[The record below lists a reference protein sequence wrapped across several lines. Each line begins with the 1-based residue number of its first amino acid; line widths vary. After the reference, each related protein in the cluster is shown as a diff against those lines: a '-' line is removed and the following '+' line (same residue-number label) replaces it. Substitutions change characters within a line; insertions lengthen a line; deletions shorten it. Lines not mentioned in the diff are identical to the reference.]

1 MDVTKRELLIAYRKT
16 KVDCIGSR
24 LPERRKF
31 LAFENHFDSRIE
43 RLLRAL
49 KEGDFERIRRLCKF
63 GYYLVP
69 KRAVEKRRNE
79 DKRIVDYR
87 AGKRPGEVD
96 RYELRIMADVSV
108 EFHILSTLW
117 ILKVGEKY
125 EAKISRNSYAARI
138 TRQLASESDVIGPVD
153 ELSLG
158 SFRSYRDSYK
168 EWFDSSFDAVK
179 KGAQWLLY
187 LDVESFYRNI
197 DSGILLDETFTN
209 RIGVS
214 LTDAEKRFTK
224 LIVDLLREWAE
235 STPLKQGLPT
245 GMAIA
250 DVIANVFMYDLDH
263 ELEEFALQVGGSY
276 GRYCDDILLVG
287 SNLSV
292 AGFEELESEYA
303 SSMRRDGRYATVSF
317 LDLSCI
323 INKGEVGETKLK
335 FNADKSKLYLYDKGA
350 SVEASMEEIDNCDRY
365 NSLNSK
371 EKDSNDVILSM
382 TFRRILSRGDAVPD
396 LKTQGI
402 SPLRSEFANIVSDFE
417 ALGNA
422 LLPDEWERERIVALE
437 RIKNSYLDR
446 ASYYELHDYF
456 PRLLTAAGMP
466 KIASID
472 ESENDVENDD
482 IIANP
487 EWKHVVDILKAIRQ
501 NVVFEQGA
509 NVYVDGK
516 LCPHRLRAKVQKR
529 LLSYVE
535 QSFLEGLLI
544 AQRSTFEG
552 VEMIIGHI
560 LAFSF
565 GEDIL
570 RFSGGAFR
578 SLPSWKDFAQHDLC
592 RTSIVDLDMFH
603 DDYVKGSGINGREV
617 YGLDSKKILR
627 LLHKQYSYSGKTL
640 PWSILF
646 PCHEVDY
653 GRFSS
658 LFDENKVGAEIFTDV
673 GRVYSQIYGVP
684 FQGSIKSERDGDVIN
699 VYVNNKGGS
708 PECCADRRQEGRDI
722 NVAIAHWKGKQG
734 NESPLH
740 CYDRLRRVIEGV
752 LALEKPTQ
760 YLIMPEL
767 SIRRK
772 WFWEM
777 SKKLISHKI
786 SFVAGIDHVFC
797 DTTYAINRVLCSL
810 VVSNNS
816 KQVKPQGVVVA
827 FDKLFPAE
835 VERDLLRKI
844 RREFRPD
851 PLLEK
856 GIVKI
861 VHHNNEDIS
870 LSFGLMICRD
880 FTDMALRSKMRG
892 RVDLIIVPC
901 WNRDIHT
908 YSSLVEATTSD
919 LHSYVIC
926 VNDRIYGDTRI
937 RVPAKESWARD
948 IVRISG
954 GEEDLVMIGTLR
966 IGELRRE
973 QSKMLLGL
981 SSEAFK
987 PLPTGYENKGT
998 RLEAYKDYN
1007 EIDFDDS
1014 SDYPF

>member
-1 MDVTKRELLIAYRKT
+1 MDVTKRDLLIAYRKT

-31 LAFENHFDSRIE
+31 LNCENHFDSRIE

-49 KEGDFERIRRLCKF
+49 KEDDFERIRRLCKF

-138 TRQLASESDVIGPVD
+138 TRQLASEPDVIGPVD

-250 DVIANVFMYDLDH
+250 DVIANVSMYDLDH
-263 ELEEFALQVGGSY
+263 EFEEFALQVGGSY

-287 SNLSV
+287 GNRPV
-292 AGFEELESEYA
+292 TGFEELESEYA
-303 SSMRRDGRYATVSF
+303 SAMRRDGRYATVSF

-350 SVEASMEEIDNCDRY
+350 SVEASMEEIDKCDRY

-382 TFRRILSRGDAVPD
+382 TFRRILSRDDAVPD
-396 LKTQGI
+396 VKTQGI

-422 LLPDEWERERIVALE
+422 LLPGEWEHERIIALE
-437 RIKNSYLDR
+437 RIKNSYLDK
-446 ASYYELHDYF
+446 AAYYELHDYF

-466 KIASID
+466 TIALKYG
-472 ESENDVENDD
+472 VEVGVQNDD

-487 EWKHVVDILKAIRQ
+487 EWRLIVDILKAIRQ
-501 NVVFEQGA
+501 NVVFEGKA
-509 NVYVDGK
+509 NVYVDGQ
-516 LCPHRLRAKVQKR
+516 LCSRRLRTNVQKR
-529 LLSYVE
+529 LQCYVE
-535 QSFLEGLLI
+535 QSFLESLLI

-570 RFSGGAFR
+570 RFSVGAFR

-603 DDYVKGSGINGREV
+603 DDYVKGSGINGSEV
-617 YGLDSKKILR
+617 YGLESKKILR

-653 GRFSS
+653 GRFSF
-658 LFDENKVGAEIFTDV
+658 LFDEVKVGAEIFADV
-673 GRVYSQIYGVP
+673 GRVYSQIYGVL
-684 FQGSIKSERDGDVIN
+684 FQGSITSERDGDIIN
-699 VYVNNKGGS
+699 VYVNDKDGS
-708 PECCADRRQEGRDI
+708 PGGCANRRQEGRDI
-722 NVAIAHWKGKQG
+722 NVAIAHWQGNQG

-740 CYDRLRRVIEGV
+740 CYNRLRRVVEGI
-752 LALEKPTQ
+752 LALEKPPK

-772 WFWEM
+772 WFWEV

-797 DTTYAINRVLCSL
+797 DTTHAINRVLCSL
-810 VVSNNS
+810 VVSNSS
-816 KQVKPQGVVVA
+816 KHVRPQGVVVA
-827 FDKLFPAE
+827 FDKMFPAE
-835 VERDLLRKI
+835 AEIDLLRKI
-844 RREFRPD
+844 GSEFRPD

-856 GIVKI
+856 GIIKI
-861 VHHNNEDIS
+861 VHHDNEDLS

-901 WNRDIHT
+901 WNKDIHT
-908 YSSLVEATTSD
+908 YSSLVEATASD

-926 VNDRIYGDTRI
+926 VNDRRYGDTRI

-998 RLEAYKDYN
+998 RLEAYKNYN
-1007 EIDFDDS
+1007 EIDLDDS
-1014 SDYPF
+1014 SDYSF

>member
-1 MDVTKRELLIAYRKT
+1 MDITKRELLIAYRKT
-16 KVDCIGSR
+16 KVDCIWSR

-49 KEGDFERIRRLCKF
+49 KEDDFARIRRLCKF

-138 TRQLASESDVIGPVD
+138 TRQLASEPGVIGPAD

-179 KGAQWLLY
+179 KGAKWLLY

-209 RIGVS
+209 RIGVP

-250 DVIANVFMYDLDH
+250 DVIANVSMYDLDH
-263 ELEEFALQVGGSY
+263 EFEEFALQVGGSY

-287 SNLSV
+287 GNRPV
-292 AGFEELESEYA
+292 TGFEELESEYA

-350 SVEASMEEIDNCDRY
+350 SVEASIEEIDNCDRY

-382 TFRRILSRGDAVPD
+382 TFRRILSRDDAVPD
-396 LKTQGI
+396 VKTQGI

-422 LLPDEWERERIVALE
+422 LLPEEWEHERTIALE
-437 RIKNSYLDR
+437 RIKNSYLDKV
-446 ASYYELHDYF
+446 AYYELHDYF

-466 KIASID
+466 KIALID
-472 ESENDVENDD
+472 ELENDVENGH

-487 EWKHVVDILKAIRQ
+487 EWIHVVDILKAIRE

-516 LCPHRLRAKVQKR
+516 LCPHRLRANVQKR
-529 LLSYVE
+529 LLCYVE
-535 QSFLEGLLI
+535 QSFLESLLI

-578 SLPSWKDFAQHDLC
+578 PLPSWKDFAQHDLC
-592 RTSIVDLDMFH
+592 RTSIVDLEMFH
-603 DDYVKGSGINGREV
+603 DDHVKGSGINGSEV
-617 YGLDSKKILR
+617 YGDGSKIMLKLLR
-627 LLHKQYSYSGKTL
+627 RQYGYKGKTL
-640 PWSILF
+640 PWSFLF

-658 LFDENKVGAEIFTDV
+658 LFDESTNGMRPSDDIQS
-673 GRVYSQIYGVP
+673 VYSQVYGVP
-684 FQGSIKSERDGDVIN
+684 FQGAMTCEKDDDVLN
-699 VYVNNKGGS
+699 VYIEEKLGS
-708 PECCADRRQEGRDI
+708 QGRCADRQYEGRDI
-722 NVAIAHWKGKQG
+722 KMAVVHWKASQDT
-734 NESPLH
+734 ESPLH

-752 LALEKPTQ
+752 LALEKHPQ
-760 YLIMPEL
+760 YLILPEL
-767 SIRRK
+767 GIRRK

-777 SKKLISHKI
+777 SKKLASHNISLI
-786 SFVAGIDHVFC
+786 AGIQHVFIG
-797 DTTYAINRVLCSL
+797 TTHAINRVMCSL
-810 VVSNNS
+810 VVSKGS
-816 KQVKPQGVVVA
+816 KYVKSQSVVVS
-827 FDKLFPAE
+827 FDKLFPAD
-835 VERDLLRKI
+835 VESELLGKY
-844 RREFRPD
+844 RRELSPD
-851 PLLEK
+851 PLLER
-856 GIVKI
+856 GIVKV
-861 VHHNNEDIS
+861 VHHSNQDVS

-880 FTDMALRSKMRG
+880 FTDMSLRSKMRG
-892 RVDLIIVPC
+892 HVDLIIVPC
-901 WNRDIHT
+901 WNKDIHT
-908 YSSLVEATTSD
+908 YSSLVEATAND

-926 VNDRIYGDTRI
+926 VNDRTYGDTRI
-937 RVPAKESWARD
+937 RVPAKESWDRD
-948 IVRISG
+948 VIRIIG
-954 GEEDLVMIGTLR
+954 GEEDLVMVGCLQIGK
-966 IGELRRE
+966 LRRE
-973 QSKMLLGL
+973 QTKMLLGL
-981 SSEAFK
+981 PSKEFK

-1014 SDYPF
+1014 SDYSF